1 MVLLGIFPWIIFL
14 IFLKILNEKIPK
26 NLLFAS
32 LFYFAAVLIYSYKEP
47 RISLLFVI
55 IYLFSIHIYFLRGNI
70 KHIIFSTFWF
80 FMLDILY
87 FLESKEAKFDII
99 IPIAI
104 TTLSLRQY
112 SSKIDFL
119 IFNIFSM
126 SLIISYYYN
135 FYLFFTLLSVYSF
148 YFLFLSLLEYKLKLE
163 KESSEYKRLLDRAVN
178 TEVQKKLLQV
188 DDNIAISSK
197 KLKEIFKLSNYTVST
212 TDLEAMAERVVKGL
226 LDLGYTG
233 VIISI
238 FPRKIFKK
246 LGFFPN
252 YKLIVENITTEKLN
266 KVNIN
271 EEDKYIIIP
280 LKVSNEKLG
289 FLAVY
294 KKEGVSAKETEYLIT
309 YANSVA
315 TAVANIVHFEDL
327 IKLEELTYKTFES
340 LDIGIAVLDENFNIK
355 TSNKRF
361 KEMSDLESN
370 NLFQSIPE
378 LRHLEKDFKEVIE
391 KNKAFET
398 ILSSINKQGF
408 IYRIKALPLYTQSS
422 PDESIDTPKIVLII
436 EDITEKEKLEAQ
448 IIETEKLAVIGKMA
462 AALAHEIKN
471 PLTAISASA
480 YRIKSKAKKLNDN
493 KIIEFSEKIETHSE
507 RARNIIDRV
516 LNYSKPSYHKLEVIN
531 IKDILRQTLEFIEHS
546 LKGKKIKIKTNLR
559 KNAFVNGDKN
569 ALQQVFINI
578 LMNAIEALEH
588 IENGVIE
595 IDLDK
600 NEEYVIVSIK
610 DNGIGIPDKVKDK
623 IFEPFFSTKDKGTG
637 LGLSVVDRIIKDH
650 GGEIYVDNK
659 NGTTFTIKL
668 PITEE

>member
-1 MVLLGIFPWIIFL
+1 MNFLGIFPWALFFIFS
-14 IFLKILNEKIPK
+14 KILNEKISK
-26 NLLFAS
+26 NLFLAF
-32 LFYFAAVLIYSYKEP
+32 LIYSTGLIFYSFIDEKMSILFMLVYFLFIHIELLQNNSKYK
-47 RISLLFVI
+47 
-55 IYLFSIHIYFLRGNI
+55 LFSIIWYLMLGVLFYLEI
-70 KHIIFSTFWF
+70 KENRI
-80 FMLDILY
+80 
-87 FLESKEAKFDII
+87 DII
-99 IPIAI
+99 LPIAVA
-104 TTLSLRQY
+104 TLSLRKY
-112 SSKIDFL
+112 SSKLDFFT
-119 IFNIFSM
+119 FNIFN
-126 SLIISYYYN
+126 LILILLYYYN
-135 FYLFFTLLSVYSF
+135 FSLFLVISSTYSF
-148 YFLFLSLLEYKLKLE
+148 YFLFYLLIEYKHKLD

-233 VIISI
+233 VMISI
-238 FPRKIFKK
+238 FSRKIFKK

-252 YKLIVENITTEKLN
+252 YKLIVENITPENLN
-266 KVNIN
+266 KVHIN

-294 KKEGVSAKETEYLIT
+294 KKEGVSAKETEYLMT

-340 LDIGIAVLDENFNIK
+340 LDIGIAVLDDNFNIK

-361 KEMSDLESN
+361 KEMADLESN
-370 NLFQSIPE
+370 NLFESIPE
-378 LRHLEKDFKEVIE
+378 LRHLKNDFKEVIE
-391 KNKAFET
+391 KNKPFET

-422 PDESIDTPKIVLII
+422 PDEGIDIPKIVLII

-480 YRIKSKAKKLNDN
+480 YRIKSKAKKLNED
-493 KIIEFSEKIETHSE
+493 KIVEFSEKIETHSE

-516 LNYSKPSYHKLEVIN
+516 LNYSKPSYHKLEYLN

-546 LKGKKIKIKTNLR
+546 LKGKKIKIRTNLR
-559 KNAFVNGDKN
+559 KNIYINGDKN

-578 LMNAIEALEH
+578 LMNAIEALEN
-588 IENGVIE
+588 IENGIIE

-600 NEEYVIVSIK
+600 NENYAVVTIK
-610 DNGIGIPDKVKDK
+610 DNGEGIPDEIKEK

-637 LGLSVVDRIIKDH
+637 LGLSVVDRIVKDH
-650 GGEIYVDNK
+650 GGEIYVNNK
-659 NGTTFTIKL
+659 DGTTFVIKL